1 MDPPYWQVAGYGVEF
16 GFENYERMAEFM
28 RRCQGRVM
36 VSINDHPEIRRVFDG
51 FHFERLDVRYTTV
64 NQRQGKAEVSG
75 ELIVMNWEPRVLG
88 GLF

>member
-1 MDPPYWQVAGYGVEF
+1 MAGYGVEF

-28 RRCQGRVM
+28 RRCQGMVMVM

-51 FHFERLDVRYTTV
+51 FYSERLDVRYTTV

-75 ELIVMNWEPRVLG
+75 ELMVMNWEPGVLG